1 MIICIVGPT
10 GVGKTKLSEELS
22 IKYDAIIVNCDAMQV
37 YKEMNIGTAKYTE
50 QENLGQEHFLF
61 DIASL
66 TENYTVYDYQK
77 DLRNIL
83 DQYQNR
89 NIILVGGTGLYLKAG
104 LYNYEFET
112 RETKQYDEYSNE
124 ELYEMLK
131 EKDDLEGIHI
141 NNRRR
146 MISRLNSTGNHSLK
160 DEALYDNIH
169 IIGLTTNR
177 ETLYSKINKRV
188 DEMMQEG
195 LLKEVESLYKKYGK
209 TKALTTA
216 IGYKEL
222 IDFLENN
229 STLEEAVELIK
240 QKSRKYAKRQ
250 YTWFNHQMNV
260 NWFEVN
266 YDNFNETI
274 QEVIKYLEK

>member
-124 ELYEMLK
+124 ELYAMLK
-131 EKDDLEGIHI
+131 EKNDLEGIHI

-160 DEALYDNIH
+160 DEALYENIH

-195 LLKEVESLYKKYGK
+195 LLKEVESLYKKYGQ

-229 STLEEAVELIK
+229 STLEEAIDLIK

>member
-37 YKEMNIGTAKYTE
+37 YKEMNIGTAKYTKE
-50 QENLGQEHFLF
+50 ENLGQEHFLF
-61 DIASL
+61 DIVSPA
-66 TENYTVYDYQK
+66 ENYTVYDYQK
-77 DLRNIL
+77 DLRNL
-83 DQYQNR
+83 LKHHKNK
-89 NIILVGGTGLYLKAG
+89 NVILVGGTGLYLKAG
-104 LYNYEFET
+104 LYNYEFEA

-124 ELYEMLK
+124 ELYAMLK
-131 EKDDLEGIHI
+131 VKNDLEGIHI

-160 DEALYDNIH
+160 DEALYENIH

-195 LLKEVESLYKKYGK
+195 LLKEVESLYKKYGQ

-222 IDFLENN
+222 IDFLEKNL
-229 STLEEAVELIK
+229 TLEEAIDLIK